1 LEKIGQ
7 IDYPLISDYT
17 KSLSRSFGV
26 LDEESGIAYRGTFI
40 IDPEHKIRYACEND
54 MAVGRN
60 INEILRV
67 LAALTKGRPC
77 PVNWEEGK
85 ATL

>member
-1 LEKIGQ
+1 MEKIGQ
-7 IDYPLISDYT
+7 IDYPLVADYT
-17 KSLSRSFGV
+17 KSLSRSYGI
-26 LDEESGIAYRGTFI
+26 LDEETGIAYRGTFI
-40 IDPEHKIRYACEND
+40 IDPDHKLRYASEND
-54 MAVGRN
+54 LTVGRN